1 MALHTAQSTV
11 WGVCCMVYSL
21 HCMFTAHWSSVNTVQ
36 SLYEKRAVEL
46 CDRWRIRSAYHKY
59 GDNHGDD
66 HKYDDNHGDDHEYD
80 YNHDD
85 DHDGH
90 DVDGE
95 AGGNE
100 SERLQRSK
108 TYV

>member
-1 MALHTAQSTV
+1 MNV
-11 WGVCCMVYSL
+11 
-21 HCMFTAHWSSVNTVQ
+21 VQ

-59 GDNHGDD
+59 G
-66 HKYDDNHGDDHEYD
+66 DNHGDDHEYD

>member
-1 MALHTAQSTV
+1 
-11 WGVCCMVYSL
+11 
-21 HCMFTAHWSSVNTVQ
+21 MFTAHLSSVNTVQ